1 MALRAASRLVGPRL
15 LAPTAARA
23 PMAATRALPTHV
35 RSLAAAAAAA
45 PPPNVRRVANGDRV
59 SLMFEIFDA
68 TTGEKIIDSG
78 NQAADVVVGRGYA
91 IPGIERA
98 LVGMAVGDHRTET
111 MKPDQSFGVSDPRR
125 IVTCVR
131 PPNMNVEVGSGV
143 VLNDTGEWARVVAVT
158 DQQITVDLNH
168 PLAGRTVTV
177 NLSLLSISDEPPP
190 KPNEITLR
198 TLVPGDGKTFP
209 RSGDK
214 VHVHYTGTLAAD
226 GKEFGHSRLGGGHC
240 EAVAGREGGYP
251 RPFRAGLRRQG
262 RWPRRHPSQRRSQVR
277 FLVFVSRSP
286 AVLTPT
292 HVGR

>member
-1 MALRAASRLVGPRL
+1 
-15 LAPTAARA
+15 
-23 PMAATRALPTHV
+23 MAATRALPTHV

-226 GKEFGHSRLGGGHC
+226 GKEFDSSRAPGKKPFVFVLGAGLVIQGW
-240 EAVAGREGGYP
+240 EEGIARLSLGERAVIHVPSELAYGAKGAGRGVIP
-251 RPFRAGLRRQG
+251 PNADLKCVSSFLFRAPPQY
-262 RWPRRHPSQRRSQVR
+262 
-277 FLVFVSRSP
+277 
-286 AVLTPT
+286 
-292 HVGR
+292 

>member
-1 MALRAASRLVGPRL
+1 
-15 LAPTAARA
+15 
-23 PMAATRALPTHV
+23 MAATRALPTHV

-214 VHVHYTGTLAAD
+214 VHVHYTGTLALD
-226 GKEFGHSRLGGGHC
+226 GKEFDSSRAPGKKPFAFVLGAGLVIQGW
-240 EAVAGREGGYP
+240 EEGIARLSLGERAVIHVPSVLAYGAKGAGRGVIPPHADLKCVFFSRTYS
-251 RPFRAGLRRQG
+251 RRA
-262 RWPRRHPSQRRSQVR
+262 H
-277 FLVFVSRSP
+277 
-286 AVLTPT
+286 
-292 HVGR
+292 